1 MPILLPPTRRG
12 FLQTSAAT
20 CAWPLVA
27 RSTGLA
33 PLRVIVPFAPGG
45 PSDVVLR
52 AIAAHWSERSAQTL
66 IIEHKP
72 GAAGSLE
79 GAEAVRR
86 AEPDGQTLLFCAG
99 GRVGQQHRDV
109 SGPALRP
116 VARFQAAGADRPGAA
131 GARGAGGHWWR
142 GRWRTSGPGPMV
154 AASATALGAK
164 AAMPTCSPNRCSC
177 ASCIWTR
184 CTRRIVGSRR
194 CCRT

>member
-1 MPILLPPTRRG
+1 MPILFHATRRG

-52 AIAAHWSERSAQTL
+52 AIAARWSERSAQTL

-72 GAAGSLE
+72 GAAGSL

-86 AEPDGQTLLFCAG
+86 AEPDGQTLLFAPAD
-99 GRVGQQHRDV
+99 VLVNNTATFRDLPYDPLRDFKPLALIGPV
-109 SGPALRP
+109 PLVLVVPSGI
-116 VARFQAAGADRPGAA
+116 
-131 GARGAGGHWWR
+131 GARTLADF
-142 GRWRTSGPGPMV
+142 RTWAKV